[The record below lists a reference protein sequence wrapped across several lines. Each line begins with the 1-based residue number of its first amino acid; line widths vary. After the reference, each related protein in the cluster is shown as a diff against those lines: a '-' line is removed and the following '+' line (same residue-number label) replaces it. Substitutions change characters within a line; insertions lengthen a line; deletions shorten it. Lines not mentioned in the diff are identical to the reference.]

1 MILDDIML
9 ALKQSSEALNAVT
22 SLKDSK
28 WEPKDAAL
36 PILYLYGDTSKM
48 DKDNEATLS
57 YMYDGKNGELTC
69 KWQGSSSLAYPKK
82 NFTIKFDEAFEAKSG
97 WGEQKKYCLKA
108 NYIDA
113 SHARNIVSATLW
125 GAIVK
130 SRAGVDSRLSS
141 LPNGGAIDGFPILVY
156 INDIYQGLYT
166 WNIPKDKWMFGMGD
180 GDSEAIIC
188 AETHS
193 DGTKFRTEVLV
204 DGSDFELEYAP
215 DDSNTAWIAESVNR
229 LINACNASDEALIG
243 QYVDIQSAI
252 DYYIFECFV
261 NGLDIYDKNYLLA
274 TYDGVKWFFSAYDL
288 DTTYGNHWAGKEYY
302 THKQMSFA
310 DVARSHKLM
319 NWILTNKKA
328 ELISRYKELRNDIL
342 SEGNL
347 LLLFSNFICQIPQAA
362 YAMESVIWPQMPGTM
377 TNNISQIMNHMRLR
391 LEWLDAEIDSL

>member
-1 MILDDIML
+1 MILDDIRL
-9 ALKQSSEALNAVT
+9 ALKQSSEALNVVGNVAY
-22 SLKDSK
+22 LK
-28 WEPKDAAL
+28 WRPEYTGL
-36 PILYLYGDTSKM
+36 PVLYLYGDTAGM
-48 DKDNEATLS
+48 NKDNEVVLS

-69 KWQGSSSLAYPKK
+69 KWQGSSSLSYPKK
-82 NFTIKFDEAFEAKSG
+82 NYTIKFNEAFEVKSG
-97 WGEQKKYCLKA
+97 WGDQKKYCLKA

-113 SHARNIVSATLW
+113 SHARNVISATLW
-125 GAIVK
+125 GEVVK
-130 SRAGVDSRLSS
+130 SREEVDSRLNA
-141 LPNGGAIDGFPILVY
+141 LPNGGAIDGFPILLY

-180 GDSEAIIC
+180 SDSEAIIC
-188 AETHS
+188 AEKHS
-193 DGTKFRTEVLV
+193 DGTNFRSEVLV

-342 SEGNL
+342 SESNL
-347 LLLFSNFICQIPQAA
+347 LLKFSNFICQIPQAA
-362 YAMESVIWPQMPGTM
+362 YAMESVIWPMMPGTM

-391 LEWLDAEIDSL
+391 LEWLDAEIDNL